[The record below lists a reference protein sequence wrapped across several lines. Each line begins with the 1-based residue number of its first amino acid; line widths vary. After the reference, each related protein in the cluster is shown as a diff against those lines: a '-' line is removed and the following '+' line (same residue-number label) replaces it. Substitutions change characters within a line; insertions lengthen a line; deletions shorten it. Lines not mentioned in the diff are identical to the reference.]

1 MVALSASRVRLG
13 LIAALFSSAACA
25 TPVRVEGPG
34 AEDGRPLRRIA
45 LVPSA
50 VLGGPD
56 VAVAPSGLVE
66 EEGPYVVMA
75 QLLRALE
82 GSGRYEP
89 LRPEEAMRV
98 LETSRIDLSSAPPAS
113 VCQLVSR
120 GLGADAVL
128 FTRVRRFVS
137 RKGRGT
143 GVARPASVWF
153 ELALRAPDGEL
164 LWRGEYDETQQG
176 LTDDPLSL
184 RRSIARRF
192 RWVTAEEL
200 ARYGAGE
207 LVQRMPG
214 SP

>member
-1 MVALSASRVRLG
+1 VVALSAFHIRLG
-13 LIAALFSSAACA
+13 LIAAFLSSAACA
-25 TPVRVEGPG
+25 TPVRVEGE
-34 AEDGRPLRRIA
+34 AEDGLSLRRIA

-50 VLGGPD
+50 VLGGRE
-56 VAVAPSGLVE
+56 VAVEPSGLIE
-66 EEGPYVVMA
+66 EEGPYVVTA
-75 QLLRALE
+75 QLLRELE

-89 LRPEEAMRV
+89 IRPEEVLRV
-98 LETSRIDLSSAPPAS
+98 LGTREIDLSSAPPAT
-113 VCQLVSR
+113 VCQIVSR
-120 GLGADAVL
+120 ELGADAIL

-137 RKGRGT
+137 RRGRGT

-207 LVQRMPG
+207 LVGRMPG